1 MGNLSPPSEW
11 QKMCGFTTSSA
22 SKPQD
27 FKQPTVQPGFPFM
40 EFNLEPGEIV
50 NEGEGQAFQTP
61 LPQSEGEEQGQE
73 LHAQQPR
80 RSPRLNKVTEGEA
93 AVKDS
98 QASAIGSKVL
108 EVWYHLEAKL
118 ETKLPYHVAFET
130 IKEWVD
136 IEGEEHPMLA
146 YTASA
151 DPDTMYYHEAMRE
164 PDRAEFIKA
173 MQKNEVKSHAENGV
187 WELLPRSSVPEGV
200 KILPAV

>member
-1 MGNLSPPSEW
+1 
-11 QKMCGFTTSSA
+11 
-22 SKPQD
+22 
-27 FKQPTVQPGFPFM
+27 M

-118 ETKLPYHVAFET
+118 EIKLPYHVAFET
-130 IKEWVD
+130 IKEWTLKERS
-136 IEGEEHPMLA
+136 ILCLPILHQQIQTPC
-146 YTASA
+146 T
-151 DPDTMYYHEAMRE
+151 TMR
-164 PDRAEFIKA
+164 P
-173 MQKNEVKSHAENGV
+173 
-187 WELLPRSSVPEGV
+187 
-200 KILPAV
+200 